1 MTIQFQNQTLN
12 PLIANLE
19 IFKAYQQSPYL
30 SLKHSAYFQVYE
42 ELLSQ
47 YRGKSITFVEVG
59 VLNGGSLFMWRNFF
73 GPQARII
80 GIDFNPLAKRWEQD
94 GFEIYIGSQSSSD
107 FWKNFFS
114 AVGPVDVLLD
124 DGGHTNEQ
132 QIVTTH
138 EAIPFIKDGG
148 LLPVED
154 VHTSY
159 FKDFGNPS
167 KYSFIN
173 YAKQFVDV
181 VNSRFPGVQPA
192 PQARFK
198 KAVYSVHFYDS
209 IVGLSV
215 DRTKCFTSSWTS
227 NEGQTFEAEDYRH
240 HDSAA
245 RQLNQALIKTFHK
258 VGLKVSMG
266 KFLKL
271 VEAPLVK
278 NRLKRFFK

>member
-1 MTIQFQNQTLN
+1 MTLQFQDQSQN
-12 PLIANLE
+12 PLIANLA
-19 IFKAYQQSPYL
+19 IFKSYQQSPYL

-94 GFEIYIGSQSSSD
+94 GFEIHIGSQSSPN
-107 FWKNFFS
+107 FWKTFFS
-114 AVGPVDVLLD
+114 QVGPVDVLLD

-148 LLPVED
+148 LLLVED
-154 VHTSY
+154 VHAIY

-181 VNSRFPGVQPA
+181 VNSRFPGVQPV
-192 PQARFK
+192 PQDLFK

-209 IVGLSV
+209 IVGLSI
-215 DRTKCFTSSWTS
+215 DRTKCFASSWTS

-245 RQLNQALIKTFHK
+245 RRLNQALIKTFQK

-266 KFLKL
+266 KFLKI
-271 VEAPLVK
+271 VEGPLVK

>member
-1 MTIQFQNQTLN
+1 MTLQFQDQSQN
-12 PLIANLE
+12 PLIANLG

-94 GFEIYIGSQSSSD
+94 GFEIHIGSQSSPN
-107 FWKNFFS
+107 FWKTFFS
-114 AVGPVDVLLD
+114 EVGPVDVLLD

-148 LLPVED
+148 LLLVED
-154 VHTSY
+154 VHASY
-159 FKDFGNPS
+159 FRDFGNPS

-181 VNSRFPGVQPA
+181 VNSRFPGVQPV
-192 PQARFK
+192 PQDLFK

-209 IVGLSV
+209 IVGLSI

-245 RQLNQALIKTFHK
+245 RRLNQALIKTFQR

-271 VEAPLVK
+271 AEGPLVK

>member
-1 MTIQFQNQTLN
+1 MTLQFQDQSQN
-12 PLIANLE
+12 PLIANLA
-19 IFKAYQQSPYL
+19 IFKSYQQSPYL

-94 GFEIYIGSQSSSD
+94 GFEIHIGSQSSPN
-107 FWKNFFS
+107 FWKTFFS
-114 AVGPVDVLLD
+114 QVGPVDVLLD

-148 LLPVED
+148 LLLVED
-154 VHTSY
+154 VHASY

-181 VNSRFPGVQPA
+181 VNSRFPGVQPV
-192 PQARFK
+192 PQDLFK

-209 IVGLSV
+209 IVGLSI

-245 RQLNQALIKTFHK
+245 RRLNQALIKTFQK

-266 KFLKL
+266 KFLKI
-271 VEAPLVK
+271 VEGPLVK